1 MKNITV
7 IYDDTVKPDR
17 EIRSVTGDKSYGETI
32 FKRITLA
39 ERTATVLKKEKA
51 VKRIIV
57 LKNKDDLYDLSENL
71 VSARTDAIVYLYS
84 NFAIANEKEFLTIL
98 KKACFVNEEYTAFCD
113 KKPALDIFP
122 DADSCLKNISLLTD
136 REYSA
141 LKIDNNAFSD
151 LSLRNN
157 FLNFITGGFDARFFN
172 ALEGDE
178 YTVTKRSNKK
188 EKIKAEYEFYKL
200 LPDDMKQWFVEPFD
214 YNEDENGASYTMERY
229 HMTDVAIRFV
239 HGAVDDDELGDI
251 LRKLFYFISK
261 RASRNVKAE
270 EGKRLADELYL
281 TKLDKRMEELKK
293 DGAYEKYD
301 LLLKTGTKYNGMEE
315 VIGLYKEL
323 YKKLSGRREYTTLSI
338 GHGDLCFS
346 NILYSSEASL
356 LRLIDPK
363 GALNEDELYTD
374 PYYDVCKLSHSVC
387 GSYDFFNSGLFEVSY
402 DRDLRLNLKI
412 DSDEEEKIKIFRS
425 CLSENGYDYDLVRV
439 YEAGLFLSMMPFHM
453 DQPGKVLGF
462 LLNAI
467 RIMEEVKESG
477 I

>member
-141 LKIDNNAFSD
+141 LKIDNSAFSD

-229 HMTDVAIRFV
+229 HMSDVAIRFV

-261 RASRNVKAE
+261 
-270 EGKRLADELYL
+270 
-281 TKLDKRMEELKK
+281 
-293 DGAYEKYD
+293 
-301 LLLKTGTKYNGMEE
+301 
-315 VIGLYKEL
+315 I
-323 YKKLSGRREYTTLSI
+323 I
-338 GHGDLCFS
+338 H
-346 NILYSSEASL
+346 
-356 LRLIDPK
+356 
-363 GALNEDELYTD
+363 
-374 PYYDVCKLSHSVC
+374 
-387 GSYDFFNSGLFEVSY
+387 
-402 DRDLRLNLKI
+402 
-412 DSDEEEKIKIFRS
+412 
-425 CLSENGYDYDLVRV
+425 
-439 YEAGLFLSMMPFHM
+439 
-453 DQPGKVLGF
+453 
-462 LLNAI
+462 
-467 RIMEEVKESG
+467 
-477 I
+477 